1 MTVKAVFHT
10 SAKHEE
16 LEDLS
21 LEHSIKKKEGKFIN
35 DLKSQLLIKK
45 NEKRVLD
52 ESYSD
57 LISDNINVLLWCREV
72 MTPPGVAIIS

>member
-21 LEHSIKKKEGKFIN
+21 LEHSIKKKEGKLIN

-45 NEKRVLD
+45 KKNEKKECWMSHTVI
-52 ESYSD
+52 SYQT
-57 LISDNINVLLWCREV
+57 I
-72 MTPPGVAIIS
+72 

>member
-1 MTVKAVFHT
+1 MTVKAIFHT

-45 NEKRVLD
+45 NDKK
-52 ESYSD
+52 SA
-57 LISDNINVLLWCREV
+57 
-72 MTPPGVAIIS
+72 G

>member
-45 NEKRVLD
+45 NEKKECWMSHTVI
-52 ESYSD
+52 SYQT
-57 LISDNINVLLWCREV
+57 I
-72 MTPPGVAIIS
+72 